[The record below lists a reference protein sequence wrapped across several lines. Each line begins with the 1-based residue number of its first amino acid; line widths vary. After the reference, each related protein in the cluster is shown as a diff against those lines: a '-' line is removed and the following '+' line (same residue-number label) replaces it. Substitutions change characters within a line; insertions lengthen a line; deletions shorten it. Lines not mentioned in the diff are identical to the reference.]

1 MIVRLWRASVLA
13 ERELEYD
20 AFARDVSQPMFEQQ
34 DGFRGAMFSRSGERC
49 LVITLWADQDSVETL
64 AASPRYHE
72 TVKRISALIR
82 PDTTIEVYE
91 VQGGDLAG
99 TSRTG

>member
-1 MIVRLWRASVLA
+1 MIVRLWRAAVLTGQ
-13 ERELEYD
+13 ELEYD

-34 DGFRGAMFSRSGERC
+34 EGFRGVMFSRSGERC
-49 LVITLWADQDSVETL
+49 LVITLWADQASLETL

-72 TVKRISALIR
+72 TVKRISALIQ
-82 PDTTIEVYE
+82 PETTTEVYE
-91 VQGGDLAG
+91 VQGGNLTG